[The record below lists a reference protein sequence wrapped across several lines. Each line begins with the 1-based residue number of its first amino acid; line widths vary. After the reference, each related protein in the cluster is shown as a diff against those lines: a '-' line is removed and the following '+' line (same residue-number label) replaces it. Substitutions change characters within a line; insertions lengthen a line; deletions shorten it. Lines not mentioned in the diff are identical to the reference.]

1 MIAKPEPDQ
10 EKQPK
15 LLIADNGPISVL
27 SEIDALDWLFKPG
40 CEVWMTDMVLIEA
53 RRQPKP
59 GGRDRKAARASFED
73 WFERNRFRIKVVDT
87 TTGQQFRNN
96 MQLWEMAGRPEGHEP
111 STANLGEASILS
123 KLEAIR
129 ETVAENQAAIVL
141 MDDRNGRAAAK
152 TLRLNIDLMGTQTF
166 IAWMA
171 EDFRVKAAENAWVT
185 LEAILGSELDR
196 GEEDDPVYVRNFGT
210 P

>member
-27 SEIDALDWLFKPG
+27 SEIDALDWLFEPG

-123 KLEAIR
+123 KLEAIH
-129 ETVAENQAAIVL
+129 EMVAENQVAIVL

-171 EDFRVKAAENAWVT
+171 EDFKVKAAENAWVT

>member
-1 MIAKPEPDQ
+1 MIAMPEPDQ
-10 EKQPK
+10 EKTPK

-27 SEIDALDWLFKPG
+27 SEIDALDWLFEPR
-40 CEVWMTDMVLIEA
+40 CDVWMTDMVLIEA
-53 RRQPKP
+53 RRPPKA
-59 GGRDRKAARASFED
+59 GGRERKAARASFES
-73 WFERNRFRIKVVDT
+73 WFARNKFRINVVPT
-87 TTGQQFRNN
+87 TTGKDFMRN

-111 STANLGEASILS
+111 DTANLGEASILS

-129 ETVAENQAAIVL
+129 GTVAEDQAAVVL

-171 EDFRVKAAENAWVT
+171 EDFKVASAENAWVT
-185 LEAILGSELDR
+185 LKAILGNELDH